1 MRIADLEIASL
12 VQEYVFQSA
21 FRNPVRRIRLVCYRF
36 RVALELSAY
45 MRKRRWK
52 PKDRQI
58 NEENVEKAPRVVNPE
73 KARERTFQRAVK
85 LLAAKPRSVAELRER
100 LLEKQWT
107 NEEIVEAVLA
117 KLGEYGYLNDERF
130 AFGYASYKVRQK
142 PVGRQRLQRDLQMK
156 KVDRETAD
164 EAIKLV
170 FEETPEEELI
180 DRAIEK
186 RTRLRG
192 QPKTRAEVKSL
203 FDHLLRQGFSY
214 DLVAS
219 KVRALSSEAMD
230 EDDSLTG

>member
-1 MRIADLEIASL
+1 M
-12 VQEYVFQSA
+12 Y
-21 FRNPVRRIRLVCYRF
+21 
-36 RVALELSAY
+36 
-45 MRKRRWK
+45 KRRWK
-52 PKDRQI
+52 PKETRLDSD
-58 NEENVEKAPRVVNPE
+58 EAAKAPRVVNPE

-107 NEEIVEAVLA
+107 DAEIVEAVLT

-142 PVGRQRLQRDLQMK
+142 PVGRQRLQRDLQLK

-164 EAIKLV
+164 EALRLV
-170 FEETPEEELI
+170 FEETPEEQLI

-192 QPKTRAEVKSL
+192 LPQTRAELKSL

-214 DLVAS
+214 ELIS
-219 KVRALSSEAMD
+219 GKVRALSSAAID
-230 EDDSLTG
+230 EDDSQTD

>member
-1 MRIADLEIASL
+1 
-12 VQEYVFQSA
+12 
-21 FRNPVRRIRLVCYRF
+21 
-36 RVALELSAY
+36 

-52 PKDRQI
+52 PKDKQI
-58 NEENVEKAPRVVNPE
+58 KEEDAEKAPRVLNPE

-107 NEEIVEAVLA
+107 NEEIVDAVLA

-192 QPKTRAEVKSL
+192 QPRTRAEVKSL

-214 DLVAS
+214 DLVSS
-219 KVRALSSEAMD
+219 KVRSLSSEATD
-230 EDDSLTG
+230 EDDSLTS

>member
-1 MRIADLEIASL
+1 
-12 VQEYVFQSA
+12 
-21 FRNPVRRIRLVCYRF
+21 
-36 RVALELSAY
+36 
-45 MRKRRWK
+45 MRKRSWK

-58 NEENVEKAPRVVNPE
+58 QSEEAETPATRAVNPE
-73 KARERTFQRAVK
+73 KARERTFARAVK
-85 LLAAKPRSVAELRER
+85 LLAAKPRSVEELRER

-142 PVGRQRLQRDLQMK
+142 PVGRQRLQRDLQLK
-156 KVDRETAD
+156 KVDCETAD

-192 QPKTRAEVKSL
+192 RPQTRAEVKSL

-214 DLVAS
+214 ELVAG
-219 KVRALSSEAMD
+219 KVRAISTTDID
-230 EDDSLTG
+230 EEDAPVD

>member
-1 MRIADLEIASL
+1 M
-12 VQEYVFQSA
+12 Q
-21 FRNPVRRIRLVCYRF
+21 
-36 RVALELSAY
+36 
-45 MRKRRWK
+45 KRRWK
-52 PKDRQI
+52 PKVRQLH
-58 NEENVEKAPRVVNPE
+58 EEEAEKAPRPVNPE

-107 NEEIVEAVLA
+107 NAEIVEAVLV

-142 PVGRQRLQRDLQMK
+142 PVGRQRLQRDLQLK

-164 EAIKLV
+164 EALRLV

-192 QPKTRAEVKSL
+192 RPQTRSEAKSL

-214 DLVAS
+214 EMVAQ
-219 KVRALSSEAMD
+219 KVRAASATSLD
-230 EDDSLTG
+230 EEEE